1 MFTSTSAFELD
12 ENATLNCKTKFRCQS
27 VWVNLVRYTKK
38 IGVNLG
44 LQDNK
49 VVVLKNGTVG
59 KPAPMLQK
67 ALYNHCIN
75 NLLKK
80 ATDLSIQGGF
90 FTLQSINRNCSNSY
104 STGISVMHTYICC
117 ES

>member
-27 VWVNLVRYTKK
+27 VWVNLVRYIKK

-80 ATDLSIQGGF
+80 ANDFPFKEVSLRYRALIETVQILIQ
-90 FTLQSINRNCSNSY
+90 LEYQ
-104 STGISVMHTYICC
+104 
-117 ES
+117 